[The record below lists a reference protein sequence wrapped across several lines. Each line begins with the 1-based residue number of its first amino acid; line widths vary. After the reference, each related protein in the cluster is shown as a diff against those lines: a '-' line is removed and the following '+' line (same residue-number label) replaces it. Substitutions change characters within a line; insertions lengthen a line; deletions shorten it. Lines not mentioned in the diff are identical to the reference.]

1 MTIIIVASFLF
12 PIIKGLVF
20 GFSSFGLKKDVE
32 GILGYLSFV
41 IAIFIGIGYVKNSLL
56 GNGSSMLSSL
66 LNYMPKDI
74 VSYFQDR
81 PILIYVVIIPIIIFI
96 MAKIFNN
103 ILNFICSLTIFHLI
117 DVLEEVI
124 RNKNYVV
131 RRIVGGIVQLPKAI
145 CYLLVCL
152 IVLNVA
158 SMFNV
163 NNNLNSYIDK
173 SSTYEYLCKKLVIPI
188 TNSSIAK
195 QLPEVINDSLKIVV
209 KQQNRGNSQLLDQ
222 QDSTSNSQIQQG
234 TSNLSDTIIYYNGVT
249 LAEGIKSD
257 AQIDSFA
264 KNITVGQKTTLDK
277 AYKLYNWEGQ
287 NISYDYDKANKVL
300 NDDYNVQSGAIP
312 AFNSKKGI
320 CFDYACLYVAM
331 CRANN
336 IKVRM
341 VTGEG
346 FNGASWVSHA
356 WNMVYLPENNTWI
369 NVDTTFAKGGNYFNS
384 KMFDLDHRNAQI
396 IGQW

>member
-1 MTIIIVASFLF
+1 VTIIIVASFLF

-74 VSYFQDR
+74 VAYFQDR

-257 AQIDSFA
+257 AQIDNFA

>member
-66 LNYMPKDI
+66 LNYIPKDI
-74 VSYFQDR
+74 VAYFQDR
-81 PILIYVVIIPIIIFI
+81 PILIYVIIIPILIFI

-103 ILNFICSLTIFHLI
+103 VLNFICSLTIFHLI
-117 DVLEEVI
+117 DALEEVI

-209 KQQNRGNSQLLDQ
+209 KQQNRDNSQLLDQ
-222 QDSTSNSQIQQG
+222 QDSNSNSQIQQG

-264 KNITVGQKTTLDK
+264 KNITAGQKSTLDK

>member
-396 IGQW
+396 ISQW